1 MAEIIWSAS
10 ALQELRQIYQFISKD
25 SQQYAAIVVR
35 SVRGSAER
43 LKKFPESGRLVPELP
58 GSRYRELIVSPYRIV
73 YRYAEEQNRVL
84 VLAVVH
90 GSRLLPPIQE
100 SS

>member
-1 MAEIIWSAS
+1 M
-10 ALQELRQIYQFISKD
+10 
-25 SQQYAAIVVR
+25 VR

-43 LKKFPESGRLVPELP
+43 LRKFPESGRLVPEFQ
-58 GSRYRELIVSPYRIV
+58 GGRYREVIVFPYRIV
-73 YRYAEEQNRVL
+73 YRYAEEQNRVF
-84 VLAVVH
+84 VLAVIH

>member
-1 MAEIIWSAS
+1 MAQVIWSAP
-10 ALQELRQIYQFISKD
+10 AVEDLHQIHQFISKD
-25 SQQYAAIVVR
+25 SKQYAAIVVR
-35 SVRGSAER
+35 SVRSAAER
-43 LKKFPESGRLVPELP
+43 LKRFPESGRLVPELP
-58 GSRYRELIVSPYRIV
+58 ETRYREVIAFPYRII

-100 SS
+100 RS

>member
-1 MAEIIWSAS
+1 MAEIIWTAP
-10 ALQELRQIYQFISKD
+10 AVEDLRQIHEFISKD
-25 SQQYAAIVVR
+25 SKQYAAIVIR

-43 LKKFPESGRLVPELP
+43 LRKFPESGRLVPELP

-84 VLAVVH
+84 VLAVIH